1 MREAAVRE
9 RLKAK
14 QEGKFCRKSS
24 FLGRRIDE
32 RAPAAGCP
40 GARRGEWVV
49 GWEVSGGGAEG
60 EAPTQERCHGE
71 QLLVPLPLQLHLR
84 SFGEGGCLPGEG
96 RGQHSTYAT
105 LPVSVLP
112 TSRVSWERA
121 NARLSSAR
129 CRGKGDGK
137 WQCLVEL
144 TGPKKTLTKHV
155 ILLKC
160 KCLAKPGTYFLPSNF
175 PDMSGMK
182 SFLSVQGQEFEG
194 FCKSKPSFG
203 WKKKIIQ
210 ISRIKF
216 PIKISM

>member
-1 MREAAVRE
+1 MREAAVGK

-40 GARRGEWVV
+40 GARRG
-49 GWEVSGGGAEG
+49 GKSAEG
-60 EAPTQERCHGE
+60 GQKEK
-71 QLLVPLPLQLHLR
+71 LPPGNGATENSCSSR
-84 SFGEGGCLPGEG
+84 SISSSISAAFAREDACQGREGGSIQHMPRSPFQCFPRAVF
-96 RGQHSTYAT
+96 RGNVQMLA
-105 LPVSVLP
+105 
-112 TSRVSWERA
+112 
-121 NARLSSAR
+121 SAR
-129 CRGKGDGK
+129 RGVVAGGDGK

-144 TGPKKTLTKHV
+144 TGPKKPLTKHV

-160 KCLAKPGTYFLPSNF
+160 KCLAKPVTYFLPSNS
-175 PDMSGMK
+175 PNMSGMK

-210 ISRIKF
+210 VE
-216 PIKISM
+216 